1 MGQPFTSVTNA
12 QKLAHPWKTHRQEK
26 NRQNKQ
32 KLDRIIE
39 AHVQYIHN
47 PAALVPPT
55 LTHTHCWKWQAPET
69 PRSHTIPKPTL
80 YLCMNRVSTS
90 APSTPSLSVSIPPF
104 PKLIPGTSEN
114 SNSDTTDT
122 LPPTYNTIIRQEY
135 LGMLIRTRRR
145 RRLRRTKRFK
155 HTTDIRASTPGHDN
169 M

>member
-1 MGQPFTSVTNA
+1 MTNA

-47 PAALVPPT
+47 PAAT
-55 LTHTHCWKWQAPET
+55 LTDTHCWNWQAPET

-90 APSTPSLSVSIPPF
+90 APSTPNLSASPPPNDSYRSLRKGRRTSMLRATDYTTSLRPGLPPF
-104 PKLIPGTSEN
+104 PKIIPGTPDN
-114 SNSDTTDT
+114 SNSDTTET
-122 LPPTYNTIIRQEY
+122 TPTTYNRSRKTFN
-135 LGMLIRTRRR
+135 T
-145 RRLRRTKRFK
+145 
-155 HTTDIRASTPGHDN
+155 
-169 M
+169 